1 MATFETTMQQK
12 EEGKLTT
19 QIEERTGRVPSV
31 AYLALAVGSM
41 AASATCMLLGK
52 KQIAN
57 FIGQWA
63 PSLLVIGVYNKIV
76 KVEHELLRQQQS
88 NRSFR

>member
-1 MATFETTMQQK
+1 MATFETTIQPK

-19 QIEERTGRVPSV
+19 QIEERTGRVPSI

-41 AASATCMLLGK
+41 AASAACMLSGK

-63 PSLLVIGVYNKIV
+63 PSLLVIGVYNKLV
-76 KVEHELLRQQQS
+76 KIEHEILQQN
-88 NRSFR
+88 NRTYR